1 MSEHLRKPDWLKIR
15 LGGNEQFTRTK
26 SIVESHCLHTICTS
40 GKCPN
45 MGECWSRGTA
55 TFMIAG
61 DICTRS
67 CRFCNTLTG
76 KPLPLD
82 PKEPAN
88 VAESIRLM
96 NLKHAVITSV
106 DRDDL
111 PDLGAQHWVDTIR
124 TIKAVNPETT
134 VEVLI
139 PDFQGRLELV
149 DKVVAA
155 APEIISHNMET
166 VRRISP
172 EVRSAAKYE
181 VSLSVLARIAAQG
194 VVAKTGIMVGLGETV
209 EEVCE
214 LMDDVRAAGVSV
226 LTIGQ
231 YLQPSRKNIPV
242 KEYVTPEQFE
252 SYKSI
257 ALQKGFK
264 KVESAPLITLKN
276 TYDGE
281 NISLYSLLCYKGKK
295 GGKGMNKVKRSLDN
309 QAIGLVPL
317 LLFMFLDNYFSY
329 LLSFIIGVTF
339 CFVCIFLFQILSKDK
354 VYQFLLL
361 PAATTLVLYSI
372 FLCLR
377 LEPVLFIYS
386 PLITEVLLVVV
397 LAFLGFAKRTI
408 LRRIRTSQHP
418 TYKRTLMRTTL
429 NEFFFV
435 AQLIQ
440 NLYTLHLFIILVYS
454 ILPETMQSVRMERF
468 LYREL
473 GIVIGVFLILY
484 EQIRISM
491 MQGSLRK
498 EMWLPV
504 LNDGGKVIGCIARS
518 VSRSLPKK
526 YYHPVVR
533 VAVIYQGMLYLVN
546 RGKKSFVSPDT
557 IDYPFYS
564 YVLFRHS
571 IESTVRETMGGL
583 GEKEDVMPRF
593 LIRYTFEN
601 EKVKHLV
608 NLYVMCVRSEKVM
621 DQIKQPNGKLWTSK
635 QIEENLGSGVFSEY
649 FEQEFAYLQN
659 TVLLAENFCC
669 AGC

>member
-1 MSEHLRKPDWLKIR
+1 
-15 LGGNEQFTRTK
+15 
-26 SIVESHCLHTICTS
+26 
-40 GKCPN
+40 
-45 MGECWSRGTA
+45 
-55 TFMIAG
+55 
-61 DICTRS
+61 
-67 CRFCNTLTG
+67 
-76 KPLPLD
+76 
-82 PKEPAN
+82 
-88 VAESIRLM
+88 
-96 NLKHAVITSV
+96 
-106 DRDDL
+106 
-111 PDLGAQHWVDTIR
+111 
-124 TIKAVNPETT
+124 
-134 VEVLI
+134 
-139 PDFQGRLELV
+139 
-149 DKVVAA
+149 
-155 APEIISHNMET
+155 
-166 VRRISP
+166 
-172 EVRSAAKYE
+172 
-181 VSLSVLARIAAQG
+181 
-194 VVAKTGIMVGLGETV
+194 
-209 EEVCE
+209 
-214 LMDDVRAAGVSV
+214 
-226 LTIGQ
+226 
-231 YLQPSRKNIPV
+231 
-242 KEYVTPEQFE
+242 
-252 SYKSI
+252 
-257 ALQKGFK
+257 
-264 KVESAPLITLKN
+264 
-276 TYDGE
+276 
-281 NISLYSLLCYKGKK
+281 
-295 GGKGMNKVKRSLDN
+295 MNKVKRNLDN

-329 LLSFIIGVTF
+329 LLSFIISVTF

-454 ILPETMQSVRMERF
+454 ILPETMRMERF

-533 VAVIYQGMLYLVN
+533 VAVIYLVN